1 MDKPHQVMPDVE
13 VLPAHFPIP
22 GAGFLPI
29 NAFVIKAKEPV
40 LVDTGMGIES
50 EEFMKALESII
61 DPRDLKWV
69 WLTHDDADH
78 TGNLQKVLEA
88 APSAR
93 LAANSLAVLRMSTA
107 WPVPMQRVHWLNS
120 GDSISVGD
128 RKLTAVRPPLFD
140 NPTTIGIYD
149 NKLEA
154 FFSADC
160 FGAIIPSPAQNADDI
175 AEEDLAQGMI
185 SWASADS
192 PWVHMVEPSEFSQA
206 LDRIRQM
213 APKMIL
219 SAHLPPAQGKTEQL
233 LESLAR
239 VPTSTP
245 FVAPNQ
251 TALEQILAQ
260 MKGGS

>member
-1 MDKPHQVMPDVE
+1 MDKPHQVMPDIE

-22 GAGFLPI
+22 GMGFLPV

-50 EEFMKALESII
+50 EEFMKTLESII
-61 DPRDLKWV
+61 DLHDLKWV

-88 APSAR
+88 APTSR
-93 LAANSLAVLRMSTA
+93 LVAYSLAVLRLSTA
-107 WPVPMQRVHWLNS
+107 WAVPMQRVYWINP
-120 GDSISVGD
+120 GESIGVGD
-128 RKLTAVRPPLFD
+128 RELTAVRPPLFD

-149 NKLEA
+149 SKSEA

-160 FGAIIPSPAQNADDI
+160 CGALIPAPAQTAD
-175 AEEDLAQGMI
+175 EVPEGDLSQGMI
-185 SWASADS
+185 SWASVDS
-192 PWVHMVEPSEFSQA
+192 PWVHMVEPGVFGRA
-206 LDRIRQM
+206 LNKIRHM
-213 APKMIL
+213 APKAIL

-233 LESLAR
+233 LDLLAR
-239 VPTSTP
+239 VPASPP

-251 TALEQILAQ
+251 TALESILAQ
-260 MKGGS
+260 VKGGG

>member
-1 MDKPHQVMPDVE
+1 MNKPHKAMPDIE
-13 VLPAHFPIP
+13 VIPTHFSIP
-22 GAGFLPI
+22 NTGFLPV
-29 NAFVIKAKEPV
+29 NAFVIKAREPV

-61 DPRDLKWV
+61 DPQDLRWV

-78 TGNLQKVLEA
+78 IGSIQKVLEA

-93 LAANSLAVLRMSTA
+93 LVANSLAVLRMSTA
-107 WPVPMQRVHWLNS
+107 WQVPMDRVYWLNP
-120 GDSISVGD
+120 GDSINVGD

-149 NKLEA
+149 NKSEA

-160 FGAIIPSPAQNADDI
+160 FGAIIPKPVQNADDVT
-175 AEEDLAQGMI
+175 EGDLVQGMI

-192 PWVHMVEPSEFSQA
+192 PWVHIVKRTEFSQS
-206 LDRIRQM
+206 LDRIRQI
-213 APKMIL
+213 APKMIF
-219 SAHLPPAQGKTEQL
+219 SAHLPPAQGKSEHL
-233 LESLAR
+233 LELLAK

-245 FVAPNQ
+245 FVTPDQ

-260 MKGGS
+260 TRGIS

>member
-1 MDKPHQVMPDVE
+1 MEKPYQAMLDIE

-22 GAGFLPI
+22 NTGFLPV
-29 NAFVIKAKEPV
+29 NAFVIKAREPV

-61 DPRDLKWV
+61 DPQDLRWV

-78 TGNLQKVLEA
+78 TGSIQKVLEA

-107 WPVPMQRVHWLNS
+107 WPVPMHRVYWLNS
-120 GDSISVGD
+120 GDSIRVGD

-140 NPTTIGIYD
+140 NPTTIGVYD
-149 NKLEA
+149 DKSKA

-160 FGAIIPSPAQNADDI
+160 FGAIIPSPAQSTDDV
-175 AEEDLAQGMI
+175 AEGDLAQGMAG
-185 SWASADS
+185 WASLDN
-192 PWVHMVEPSEFSQA
+192 PWVHMVEPREFSQA
-206 LDRIRQM
+206 LDRIRQI
-213 APKMIL
+213 APKMIF
-219 SAHLPPAQGKTEQL
+219 SAHLPPATGKTEQFLEL
-233 LESLAR
+233 LAT
-239 VPTSTP
+239 VPPSTP
-245 FVAPNQ
+245 SIAPNQ

-260 MKGGS
+260 MSGGG